1 MGFFFGTKTCGQI
14 SMCQHADPGQMAT
27 QLRADVLKEIG
38 NIFFWF
44 NYNRFP
50 RDSIYCWHVVL
61 DGKMNTIKL
70 ACLSLHSPCFHP
82 LTSFLFLLRAFSLSS
97 LCLPFNCCAPIYFP
111 SFICLFIYLYP
122 IFLQLK
128 AMLKAGHNI
137 ITCAQHNSPDT
148 RNYRVVL
155 RVTPTVHWPLKTLCK
170 CPSTKIPQGSSI
182 E

>member
-1 MGFFFGTKTCGQI
+1 MILTAVSHRNWVTDGFFFGTKTCGQI

-27 QLRADVLKEIG
+27 QLRVDVLKEIG

-137 ITCAQHNSPDT
+137 ITCAQHNSPRHPQLQGCSQGNTNSALTTEDT
-148 RNYRVVL
+148 M
-155 RVTPTVHWPLKTLCK
+155 
-170 CPSTKIPQGSSI
+170 
-182 E
+182 